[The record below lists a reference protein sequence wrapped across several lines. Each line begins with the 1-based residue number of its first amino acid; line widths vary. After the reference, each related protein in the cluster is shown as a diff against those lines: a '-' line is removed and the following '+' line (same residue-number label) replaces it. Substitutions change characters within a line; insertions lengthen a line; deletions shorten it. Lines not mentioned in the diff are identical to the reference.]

1 MSTQSDYYTRRA
13 LAERI
18 LSGLTTDPKVA
29 AIHLDLANRYDALS
43 SSDGEAPTE
52 KPAQRIGKTVRRLKP

>member
-29 AIHLDLANRYDALS
+29 AIHLDMARRYDALS
-43 SSDGEAPTE
+43 SSDGQAPTQ
-52 KPAQRIGKTVRRLKP
+52 KPTRRIGKTARRLEP